1 MHFYYLKIF
10 IIVFFSF
17 FWRFANAEMTIEEF
31 VFDESMPLH
40 LKILEV
46 LPEEAIIQIGDNNSE
61 NTIIEF
67 LDYFC
72 GYCKKLHFELI
83 ELVNERED
91 VRVVFIQHPILN
103 ESSHIISKMVLAAN
117 LQGKGIDLHNA
128 IFSIEGSL
136 NHNKLEKAIKTSG
149 VDEFKLSIDIGKIQI
164 NNLLDLSSFVA
175 GGLGARGTPSIF
187 VNESFSPGYLPKN
200 SIIELLK

>member
-1 MHFYYLKIF
+1 
-10 IIVFFSF
+10 
-17 FWRFANAEMTIEEF
+17 
-31 VFDESMPLH
+31 
-40 LKILEV
+40 
-46 LPEEAIIQIGDNNSE
+46 
-61 NTIIEF
+61 
-67 LDYFC
+67 
-72 GYCKKLHFELI
+72 
-83 ELVNERED
+83 
-91 VRVVFIQHPILN
+91 
-103 ESSHIISKMVLAAN
+103 MVLAAN

-164 NNLLDLSSFVA
+164 NKLLDLSSFVA